1 MSRFTIWIPGV
12 VAAAVALS
20 APAAD
25 EPKPAA
31 PENIDAALQRVAPAI
46 VKELDARGYKN
57 VGVLKFRVAD
67 SDGVLRDNVG
77 PLNRTLA
84 DRLEVALTLNLPDN
98 DKKEDKDKLGI
109 IAGASDAIARSGSKS
124 ANHAT
129 EKGRAKLFEV
139 GADDGDPKL
148 FRVPWKRLK
157 GDEKILPDAFL
168 TGEVRL
174 SKDRMKA
181 DVKVLLFDK
190 KDPAKVDPPIAVFT
204 AASDA
209 RTLTDLGL
217 TYSTRGG
224 GVDFSKAVVLA
235 DKAAPA
241 PDDKPE
247 VLGEKS
253 KEALKLFEKADVEL
267 QVFYDGERQKVE
279 PNPGKSYSSNV
290 LLRVNPPEQNQRV
303 TFRLINRSKEDTY
316 GVVLRVNGRN
326 TIFEQ
331 RQDPAS
337 CYKWILEPGA
347 KVEVFGFQR
356 TMTKAAKFE
365 VLSPS
370 ESKLEAVN
378 YGDNAGTIDLVLFK
392 GVPKPPEPKPPE
404 AVALN
409 TERAA
414 IGKGAMLRYD
424 EPAATDLR
432 AFKSQ
437 LKDEGR
443 KVTLEGHKG
452 PGVPLALSATWV
464 AGRKHMTVDSGRGGL
479 LTSGGDEQN
488 PVQEKKFYSGPYP
501 SFSTTIRYYEV
512 K

>member
-25 EPKPAA
+25 EPKPA
-31 PENIDAALQRVAPAI
+31 PENIDAALQRVAPAL
-46 VKELDARGYKN
+46 VKELETRGYKN

-84 DRLEVALTLNLPDN
+84 DRLEVALTLNLPDD

-109 IAGASDAIARSGSKS
+109 IAGASDAIAKSGSKV

-129 EKGRAKLFEV
+129 AKGREKLFEV
-139 GADDGDPKL
+139 GADDVDPPL

-157 GDEKILPDAFL
+157 NSDRILPDAFL

-174 SKDRMKA
+174 SKDRMTA

-190 KDPAKVDPPIAVFT
+190 KNPAKVDTVAAFT

-247 VLGEKS
+247 VLGDKAN
-253 KEALKLFEKADVEL
+253 EARKLFEGADVEL

-290 LLRVNPPEQNQRV
+290 LLRVKPPEQNQRV
-303 TFRLINRSKEDTY
+303 TFVLNNRSGDTY

-337 CYKWILEPGA
+337 CYKWILEPHK
-347 KVEVFGFQR
+347 KVEVIGFQR

-392 GVPKPPEPKPPE
+392 GVPKPPE

-424 EPAATDLR
+424 QPAAKDLR

-437 LKDEGR
+437 LKEEGR
-443 KVTLEGHKG
+443 KVTMEGHKG

-464 AGRKHMTVDSGRGGL
+464 VGRKHMTVDSGRGGL

-488 PVQEKKFYSGPYP
+488 PVQETKFYSGPDP
-501 SFSTTIRYYEV
+501 TFSTTIRYYDL

>member
-1 MSRFTIWIPGV
+1 MSRFAIWIPGV

-25 EPKPAA
+25 APKPA
-31 PENIDAALQRVAPAI
+31 PENIDAALQRVAPA
-46 VKELDARGYKN
+46 VVRELEARGYKN

-84 DRLEVALTLNLPDN
+84 DRLEVALTLNLNDD
-98 DKKEDKDKLGI
+98 DKKADKDKLGI
-109 IAGASDAIARSGSKS
+109 IAGASDAIAKSGSKS
-124 ANHAT
+124 AHHAT
-129 EKGRAKLFEV
+129 AKGRKELFTV
-139 GADDGDPKL
+139 GTDPEDPKL

-157 GDEKILPDAFL
+157 NSDTILPDAFL
-168 TGEVRL
+168 TGEVRM
-174 SKDRMKA
+174 SKDRMTA

-190 KDPAKVDPPIAVFT
+190 KDPAKVETVPGAEFT

-217 TYSTRGG
+217 TYRGG
-224 GVDFSKAVVLA
+224 FDPKSAVVLA
-235 DKAAPA
+235 DKAAPV

-247 VLGEKS
+247 ALRDKA
-253 KEALKLFEKADVEL
+253 KEALKLFKEAPVEL
-267 QVFYDGERQKVE
+267 QVLYDGKPQEVE
-279 PNPGKSYSSNV
+279 TDPGKSYSSNV
-290 LLRVNPPEQNQRV
+290 LLRVKPPEQNQRV
-303 TFRLINRSKEDTY
+303 TFVLKNKSSGETYGTY

-331 RQDPAS
+331 KQDPAK
-337 CYKWILEPGA
+337 CYKWILEPG
-347 KVEVFGFQR
+347 KEVEVKGFQR

-378 YGDNAGTIDLVLFK
+378 YGDNAGTIDLILFK
-392 GVPKPPEPKPPE
+392 GLPKPAE
-404 AVALN
+404 AVALS
-409 TERAA
+409 TERVA

-424 EPAATDLR
+424 EPTATDLR

-437 LKDEGR
+437 LKEEGR
-443 KVTLEGHKG
+443 KVTMEGHKG
-452 PGVPLALSATWV
+452 GGVPLAVSATWV

-488 PVQEKKFYSGPYP
+488 PVQETKFYSGPDP
-501 SFSTTIRYYEV
+501 TFSTTIRYYAL